1 MTVQIRQTTN
11 ILGKLILELVNNQT
25 WNKCLQHPKNKLLEE
40 AQTRETDGL
49 AQTRETDGLFLQA
62 GICKRG
68 KLIPMTSQHGSRLL
82 TQSSHVQTAV
92 LEVIN
97 IWLQWNLFC
106 SNKHMCNNKI
116 IMLIIVMI
124 IRLFQPLITTELNH
138 LTTQILPN
146 AILT

>member
-40 AQTRETDGL
+40 